1 MKFMERAL
9 CLEPRTRQV
18 AQVCVRAEAVV
29 QRRLVHTVRLLL
41 VISLIVDRQLGSG
54 VD

>member
-1 MKFMERAL
+1 MKFVERAL

-18 AQVCVRAEAVV
+18 AQVCVRVEAVI
-29 QRRLVHTVRLLL
+29 QRRLVHTVRLFLI
-41 VISLIVDRQLGSG
+41 ISLIIEKQLGSG